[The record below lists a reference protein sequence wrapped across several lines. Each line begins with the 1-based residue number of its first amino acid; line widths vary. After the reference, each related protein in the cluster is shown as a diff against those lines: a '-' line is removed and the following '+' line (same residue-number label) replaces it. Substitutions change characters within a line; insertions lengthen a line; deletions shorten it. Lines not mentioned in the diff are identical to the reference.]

1 VIFIDACSS
10 IFEIRTYIVLM
21 TGRET
26 KQMFDFNAPTE
37 HTRILYIVGK
47 TIKRTLIISRSP
59 NDIMDRFSI

>member
-1 VIFIDACSS
+1 
-10 IFEIRTYIVLM
+10 M

-59 NDIMDRFSI
+59 NDIMDRFSINQSQRSLL